1 MNASFDN
8 PNAQRQTGEGWPTAP
23 LSADIPICILA
34 GGLSTRLRPLTETMP
49 KPMVPV
55 AGKPFVQHVLE
66 HLGRLGFRRFILAVS
81 YLWEQI
87 YDYFGDGGQF
97 GWELKYSVEPNALG
111 TGGAVLWAQKFWS
124 YEVLVANGDT
134 YLPEDFR
141 HMLALHRKAGEPATM
156 ALINQDDCSRFGRVK
171 CIDGRVT
178 AFCEKDGTDQPGWI
192 NAGIYI
198 LSRRAFGR
206 YRPGEA
212 FSLERDIFPSLCPGI
227 CAYFCHTAFADIGTH
242 QSLSAFRSRS
252 LLKGATHE

>member
-8 PNAQRQTGEGWPTAP
+8 PNAQRQTGEGWPTTP

-111 TGGAVLWAQKFWS
+111 TGGAVLGRRNS
-124 YEVLVANGDT
+124 GHMRCS
-134 YLPEDFR
+134 LP
-141 HMLALHRKAGEPATM
+141 MAT
-156 ALINQDDCSRFGRVK
+156 R
-171 CIDGRVT
+171 
-178 AFCEKDGTDQPGWI
+178 
-192 NAGIYI
+192 
-198 LSRRAFGR
+198 
-206 YRPGEA
+206 
-212 FSLERDIFPSLCPGI
+212 IFPKIFDTCSLC
-227 CAYFCHTAFADIGTH
+227 TV
-242 QSLSAFRSRS
+242 RRVNRRRWR
-252 LLKGATHE
+252 